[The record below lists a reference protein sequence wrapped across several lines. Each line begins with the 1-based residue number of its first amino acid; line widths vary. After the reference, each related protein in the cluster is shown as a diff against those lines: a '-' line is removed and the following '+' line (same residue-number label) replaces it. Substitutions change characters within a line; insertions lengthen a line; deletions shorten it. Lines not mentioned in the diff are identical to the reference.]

1 MTQHKDG
8 TPPSRNILD
17 SLSSAPPQS
26 PIGNDHSEAEL
37 YAFLEMR
44 YGAGYAQN
52 IIDNLRRYKRVAND
66 TAPADTAA
74 KPVKSGK

>member
-1 MTQHKDG
+1 MTQHTDG
-8 TPPSRNILD
+8 TPPSRN
-17 SLSSAPPQS
+17 SSDLFNQDFPQS

-66 TAPADTAA
+66 ADPIDAVKPA
-74 KPVKSGK
+74 KNGK